1 VQTQLLI
8 DSIVRQT
15 TVLIAQLATSGGV
28 RAPLAHVAGQVFV
41 ELARELEAQG
51 VSRKVSADMFGIAL
65 RTYQRKT
72 QRLRESVTVRGRS
85 LWEAVLEFLQSE
97 DVVTRARVLAR
108 FRHDDQVLVRG
119 VLRDLTE
126 SGFVFAS
133 GKDGSAFRA
142 ARPEELA
149 KLRDAEDPAALDAL
163 VWGIIYREGPID
175 RAGLCEGGRL
185 AAEALDGALAR
196 LLAQGRVE
204 ASDRNGAT
212 VYTSR
217 ELFIPIDAAAG
228 WEAAVYDHFHALVRT
243 ICSKLAL
250 APSDPAHEL
259 TGGSTYSFA
268 IGRGHPLQAEVE
280 GTLKRLRAELSALR
294 ARVDSWNAEHGAPA
308 DPHTIV
314 TYVGQ
319 HAVDGNEADEGE
331 SPS

>member
-1 VQTQLLI
+1 MPRIPPRSTRWSGAS
-8 DSIVRQT
+8 SI
-15 TVLIAQLATSGGV
+15 A
-28 RAPLAHVAGQVFV
+28 
-41 ELARELEAQG
+41 
-51 VSRKVSADMFGIAL
+51 
-65 RTYQRKT
+65 
-72 QRLRESVTVRGRS
+72 
-85 LWEAVLEFLQSE
+85 
-97 DVVTRARVLAR
+97 RARSIAPACAKAAGSQLKRSTAR
-108 FRHDDQVLVRG
+108 SRACSHRA
-119 VLRDLTE
+119 E
-126 SGFVFAS
+126 SKPAT
-133 GKDGSAFRA
+133 AT
-142 ARPEELA
+142 ARP
-149 KLRDAEDPAALDAL
+149 
-163 VWGIIYREGPID
+163 
-175 RAGLCEGGRL
+175 
-185 AAEALDGALAR
+185 
-196 LLAQGRVE
+196 
-204 ASDRNGAT
+204 
-212 VYTSR
+212 YTSR